1 VAAELDFPLEERR
14 FLRVAGQLMFR
25 QRLEDC
31 SYILTVILY
40 DFFHRVP
47 G

>member
-1 VAAELDFPLEERR
+1 
-14 FLRVAGQLMFR
+14 MFR